1 MNSGGLIPLQAQPG
15 GVDFAFFLMMGA
27 IFLIFYV
34 LVIRPQQKA
43 QRERDARLKTAA
55 KGDDVVTA
63 GGLHGRVVAVEGE
76 VLEVE
81 IAKLRGGEKVRVRV
95 ALNRIEAL
103 TKAGQADSD
112 DKTGKETGK
121 EKVGASKG
129 GES

>member
-34 LVIRPQQKA
+34 LVIRPQQKS
-43 QRERDARLKTAA
+43 QREREAHLKTAA

-63 GGLHGRVVAVEGE
+63 GGIHGRVVGVEGE

-81 IAKLRGGEKVRVRV
+81 IAKLRGGDKVKVRV
-95 ALNRIEAL
+95 ALSRIDEL
-103 TKAGQADSD
+103 VKAGQAAA
-112 DKTGKETGK
+112 G
-121 EKVGASKG
+121 EKGD
-129 GES
+129 ES

>member
-15 GVDFAFFLMMGA
+15 GGVDFAFFMMMGA

-43 QRERDARLKTAA
+43 TREREAHLRTAA

-63 GGLHGRVVAVEGE
+63 GGIHGRVSGVDGE

-81 IAKLRGGEKVRVRV
+81 IAKLRGGDKVKVRVAV
-95 ALNRIEAL
+95 NRIEQL
-103 TKAGQADSD
+103 TRAGQSDSNESSS
-112 DKTGKETGK
+112 GKAAG
-121 EKVGASKG
+121 KG

>member
-1 MNSGGLIPLQAQPG
+1 MISGDWIPLQAQPG

-43 QRERDARLKTAA
+43 QREREAHLRTAA

-63 GGLHGRVVAVEGE
+63 GGLHGRVLAVDGE

-81 IAKLRGGEKVRVRV
+81 IAKLRGGDKVKVRV
-95 ALNRIEAL
+95 ALNRIEQL
-103 TKAGQADSD
+103 TKAGQSSDKGDDS
-112 DKTGKETGK
+112 
-121 EKVGASKG
+121 
-129 GES
+129 